1 VEGRGEPAST
11 AGMNVVFTAAAL
23 DVVRKVQAARDGLPF
38 VFVFGEG
45 CCEGTAPHLFANH
58 HVGPTQQEVGRAD
71 ALPVFADAH
80 IRQLYA
86 GRTVVIDVE
95 EDPLADGFSAEIEL
109 GYRFVMRA
117 GASA

>member
-1 VEGRGEPAST
+1 MIVQ
-11 AGMNVVFTAAAL
+11 FTRAAL
-23 DVVRKVQAARDGLPF
+23 AVVRQVQQAREGASW

-58 HVGPTQQEVGRAD
+58 HVGATQEEVGRAETV
-71 ALPVFADAH
+71 PVYADAH
-80 IRQLYA
+80 IRQLY
-86 GRTVVIDVE
+86 GDRSVTIDVE

-117 GASA
+117 GEAGKEAMGR